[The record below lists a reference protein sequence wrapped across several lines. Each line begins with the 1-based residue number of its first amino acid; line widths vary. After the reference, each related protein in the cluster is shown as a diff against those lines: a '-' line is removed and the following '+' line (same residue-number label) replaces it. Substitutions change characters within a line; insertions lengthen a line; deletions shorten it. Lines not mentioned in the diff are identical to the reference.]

1 MTNLIHHWSGGSMN
15 FTWESLVLIVAGVIL
30 LRISGRKSIAQMTS
44 TQTVVM
50 ISIGTIIVQPIIEY
64 SLFKTLIAAA
74 IFTITLI
81 VMEWIQMRSNFIEKM
96 LTGKAKIVIENG
108 QLHIEN
114 LKKMR
119 LTADQLEMQLR
130 LHGVTAIQDV
140 KIATLEANGQLGI
153 ELTDDA
159 KPLTVRD
166 LKKLI
171 HPNFIN
177 KDGQAHLSSN
187 QNIFDEIDK
196 KNKKTSLKNC
206 INKKHLGNFAGF
218 CLSLNVFAV
227 LFKPLLLTHH
237 IV

>member
-1 MTNLIHHWSGGSMN
+1 MLRVSGM
-15 FTWESLVLIVAGVIL
+15 
-30 LRISGRKSIAQMTS
+30 KSIAQMTS

-50 ISIGTIIVQPIIEY
+50 ISIGTIIVQPIIKY

-81 VMEWIQMRSNFIEKM
+81 VIEWIQMRSNFIEKM
-96 LTGKAKIVIENG
+96 LTGKAKVVIENG

-119 LTADQLEMQLR
+119 LTVDQLEMHLR

-171 HPNFIN
+171 HPKFIN

-187 QNIFDEIDK
+187 QNIFDEIGK
-196 KNKKTSLKNC
+196 KNKKN
-206 INKKHLGNFAGF
+206 IPKKLH
-218 CLSLNVFAV
+218 
-227 LFKPLLLTHH
+227 
-237 IV
+237 

>member
-1 MTNLIHHWSGGSMN
+1 
-15 FTWESLVLIVAGVIL
+15 
-30 LRISGRKSIAQMTS
+30 
-44 TQTVVM
+44 
-50 ISIGTIIVQPIIEY
+50 GTIIVQPIIEY

-74 IFTITLI
+74 IFTSTLI
-81 VMEWIQMRSNFIEKM
+81 VMEWIQMKSNTIEKM

-130 LHGVTAIQDV
+130 LHGVTTIQDV

-171 HPNFIN
+171 HPDFIN
-177 KDGQAHLSSN
+177 KDGQAQSGN
-187 QNIFDEIDK
+187 QNIFDEVGK
-196 KNKKTSLKNC
+196 KNKKNVP
-206 INKKHLGNFAGF
+206 KKLH
-218 CLSLNVFAV
+218 
-227 LFKPLLLTHH
+227 
-237 IV
+237 

>member
-30 LRISGRKSIAQMTS
+30 LRISGMKSIAQMTS

-81 VMEWIQMRSNFIEKM
+81 VIEWIQMRSNFIEKM
-96 LTGKAKIVIENG
+96 LTGKAKVVIENG

-119 LTADQLEMQLR
+119 LTVDQLEMQLR

-166 LKKLI
+166 LKNSFTRISLIRTDKPICLAIRIFLMKLVKRI
-171 HPNFIN
+171 
-177 KDGQAHLSSN
+177 
-187 QNIFDEIDK
+187 
-196 KNKKTSLKNC
+196 
-206 INKKHLGNFAGF
+206 KKH
-218 CLSLNVFAV
+218 
-227 LFKPLLLTHH
+227 P
-237 IV
+237 

>member
-1 MTNLIHHWSGGSMN
+1 MN

-30 LRISGRKSIAQMTS
+30 LRVSGMKSIAQMTS

-50 ISIGTIIVQPIIEY
+50 ISIGTIIVQPIIKY

-81 VMEWIQMRSNFIEKM
+81 VIEWIQMRSNFIEKM
-96 LTGKAKIVIENG
+96 LTGKAKVVIENG

-119 LTADQLEMQLR
+119 LTVDQLEMHLR

-177 KDGQAHLSSN
+177 KDGQAQSGN
-187 QNIFDEIDK
+187 QNIFDEIGK
-196 KNKKTSLKNC
+196 KNKKN
-206 INKKHLGNFAGF
+206 IPKKLH
-218 CLSLNVFAV
+218 
-227 LFKPLLLTHH
+227 
-237 IV
+237 

>member
-1 MTNLIHHWSGGSMN
+1 MNRLPFGYIKLRLAGRKANPMTNLIHHWSGGSMN

-74 IFTITLI
+74 IFTSTLI
-81 VMEWIQMRSNFIEKM
+81 VMEWIQMKSNTIEKM
-96 LTGKAKIVIENG
+96 LTEKVKIVIENG

-171 HPNFIN
+171 HPDFIN
-177 KDGQAHLSSN
+177 KDGQAQSGN
-187 QNIFDEIDK
+187 QNIFDEVGK
-196 KNKKTSLKNC
+196 KNKKNVP
-206 INKKHLGNFAGF
+206 KKLH
-218 CLSLNVFAV
+218 
-227 LFKPLLLTHH
+227 
-237 IV
+237 

>member
-1 MTNLIHHWSGGSMN
+1 MN
-15 FTWESLVLIVAGVIL
+15 FTWEAFVLIIAGVIL

-74 IFTITLI
+74 IFTMTLI
-81 VMEWIQMRSNFIEKM
+81 MMEWIQMRSNIAEKM

-119 LTADQLEMQLR
+119 LTVDQLEMQLR
-130 LHGVTAIQDV
+130 LHGVSSIQDV
-140 KIATLEANGQLGI
+140 KSATLEANGQLGI
-153 ELTDDA
+153 ELTEDA

-171 HPNFIN
+171 HPDFIR
-177 KDGQAHLSSN
+177 KDGQAQQSSN
-187 QNIFDEIDK
+187 ENIFDEIGK
-196 KNKKTSLKNC
+196 KNKKNTPKRLY
-206 INKKHLGNFAGF
+206 
-218 CLSLNVFAV
+218 
-227 LFKPLLLTHH
+227 
-237 IV
+237 

>member
-1 MTNLIHHWSGGSMN
+1 MNRLPFGYIKLRLAGRKANPMTNLIHHWSGGSMN

-30 LRISGRKSIAQMTS
+30 LRISGMKSIAQMTS

-50 ISIGTIIVQPIIEY
+50 ISIGTIIVQPIIKY

-81 VMEWIQMRSNFIEKM
+81 VIEWIQMRSNFIEKM

-119 LTADQLEMQLR
+119 LTVDQLEMQLR

-171 HPNFIN
+171 HPDFIN

-187 QNIFDEIDK
+187 QNIFDEIGK
-196 KNKKTSLKNC
+196 KNKKN
-206 INKKHLGNFAGF
+206 IPKKLH
-218 CLSLNVFAV
+218 
-227 LFKPLLLTHH
+227 
-237 IV
+237 

>member
-1 MTNLIHHWSGGSMN
+1 MLRVSGM
-15 FTWESLVLIVAGVIL
+15 
-30 LRISGRKSIAQMTS
+30 KSIAQMTS

-50 ISIGTIIVQPIIEY
+50 ISIGTIIVQPIIKY

-81 VMEWIQMRSNFIEKM
+81 VIEWIQMRSNFIEKM
-96 LTGKAKIVIENG
+96 LTGKAKVVIENG

-119 LTADQLEMQLR
+119 LTVDQLEMHLR

-171 HPNFIN
+171 HPDFIN

-187 QNIFDEIDK
+187 QNIFDEIGK
-196 KNKKTSLKNC
+196 KNKKTSQKNC
-206 INKKHLGNFAGF
+206 INRHLWNFAGF

-227 LFKPLLLTHH
+227 LFKQLLLTHH

>member
-1 MTNLIHHWSGGSMN
+1 MK

-81 VMEWIQMRSNFIEKM
+81 VMEWIQMKSNIIEKM

-171 HPNFIN
+171 HPDFLN
-177 KDGQAHLSSN
+177 KDGQAQSGN
-187 QNIFDEIDK
+187 QNIFDEVGK
-196 KNKKTSLKNC
+196 KNKKNVP
-206 INKKHLGNFAGF
+206 KKLH
-218 CLSLNVFAV
+218 
-227 LFKPLLLTHH
+227 
-237 IV
+237 

>member
-1 MTNLIHHWSGGSMN
+1 MALSASQIVSPKKLLLLSLFGLIYPSIPKILFGLGQNEKLPFGYIKLRLAGRKASPMTNLIHQWSGGSMN

-30 LRISGRKSIAQMTS
+30 LRVSGMKSIAQMTS

-50 ISIGTIIVQPIIEY
+50 ISIGRTIIVQPIIKY

-81 VMEWIQMRSNFIEKM
+81 VIEWIQMRSNFIEKM
-96 LTGKAKIVIENG
+96 LTGKAKVVIENG

-119 LTADQLEMQLR
+119 LTVDQLEMHLR

-153 ELTDDA
+153 E
-159 KPLTVRD
+159 
-166 LKKLI
+166 
-171 HPNFIN
+171 
-177 KDGQAHLSSN
+177 
-187 QNIFDEIDK
+187 
-196 KNKKTSLKNC
+196 
-206 INKKHLGNFAGF
+206 
-218 CLSLNVFAV
+218 
-227 LFKPLLLTHH
+227 
-237 IV
+237 

>member
-1 MTNLIHHWSGGSMN
+1 MN
-15 FTWESLVLIVAGVIL
+15 FTWEAFVLIIAGVIL

-74 IFTITLI
+74 IFTMTLI
-81 VMEWIQMRSNFIEKM
+81 MMEWIQMRSNIAEKM

-119 LTADQLEMQLR
+119 LTVDQLEMQLR
-130 LHGVTAIQDV
+130 LHGVSSIQDV
-140 KIATLEANGQLGI
+140 KSATLEANGQLGI
-153 ELTDDA
+153 ELTEDA

-171 HPNFIN
+171 HSDFIR
-177 KDGQAHLSSN
+177 KDGQAQQSTN
-187 QNIFDEIDK
+187 ENIFDEIGK
-196 KNKKTSLKNC
+196 KNKKNTPKR
-206 INKKHLGNFAGF
+206 
-218 CLSLNVFAV
+218 LS
-227 LFKPLLLTHH
+227 
-237 IV
+237 

>member
-1 MTNLIHHWSGGSMN
+1 MKRQPFGYIKSRMAAKPLHDKSITHWSGGRMN
-15 FTWESLVLIVAGVIL
+15 FTWEAFVLIIAGVIL

-74 IFTITLI
+74 IFTMTLI
-81 VMEWIQMRSNFIEKM
+81 MMEWIQMRSNIAEKM

-119 LTADQLEMQLR
+119 LTVDQLEMQLR
-130 LHGVTAIQDV
+130 LHGVSSIQDV
-140 KIATLEANGQLGI
+140 KSATLEANGQLGI
-153 ELTDDA
+153 ELTEDA

-171 HPNFIN
+171 HSDFIR
-177 KDGQAHLSSN
+177 KDGQAQQSTN
-187 QNIFDEIDK
+187 ENIFDEIGK
-196 KNKKTSLKNC
+196 KNKKNTPKR
-206 INKKHLGNFAGF
+206 
-218 CLSLNVFAV
+218 LS
-227 LFKPLLLTHH
+227 
-237 IV
+237 

>member
-1 MTNLIHHWSGGSMN
+1 MN

-81 VMEWIQMRSNFIEKM
+81 VMEWIQMKSNIIEKM

-171 HPNFIN
+171 HPDFIN
-177 KDGQAHLSSN
+177 KDGQAQSGN
-187 QNIFDEIDK
+187 QNIFDEVGK
-196 KNKKTSLKNC
+196 KNKKN
-206 INKKHLGNFAGF
+206 IPKKLH
-218 CLSLNVFAV
+218 
-227 LFKPLLLTHH
+227 
-237 IV
+237 

>member
-1 MTNLIHHWSGGSMN
+1 MN

-171 HPNFIN
+171 HPDFIN
-177 KDGQAHLSSN
+177 KDGQAQSGN
-187 QNIFDEIDK
+187 QNIFDEVGK
-196 KNKKTSLKNC
+196 KNKKNVP
-206 INKKHLGNFAGF
+206 KKLH
-218 CLSLNVFAV
+218 
-227 LFKPLLLTHH
+227 
-237 IV
+237 

>member
-1 MTNLIHHWSGGSMN
+1 MN

>member
-1 MTNLIHHWSGGSMN
+1 MN

-171 HPNFIN
+171 HPDFIN
-177 KDGQAHLSSN
+177 KDGQAQSGN
-187 QNIFDEIDK
+187 QNIFDEIGK
-196 KNKKTSLKNC
+196 KNKKN
-206 INKKHLGNFAGF
+206 IPKKLH
-218 CLSLNVFAV
+218 
-227 LFKPLLLTHH
+227 
-237 IV
+237 

>member
-1 MTNLIHHWSGGSMN
+1 MN

-30 LRISGRKSIAQMTS
+30 LRVSGMKSIAQMTS

-81 VMEWIQMRSNFIEKM
+81 VIEWIQMRSNFIEKM
-96 LTGKAKIVIENG
+96 LTGKAKVVIENG

-119 LTADQLEMQLR
+119 LTVDQLEMHLR

-171 HPNFIN
+171 HPDFIN

-187 QNIFDEIDK
+187 QNIFDEIGK

-206 INKKHLGNFAGF
+206 INKRHLENFAGF

-227 LFKPLLLTHH
+227 LFKQLLLTHH